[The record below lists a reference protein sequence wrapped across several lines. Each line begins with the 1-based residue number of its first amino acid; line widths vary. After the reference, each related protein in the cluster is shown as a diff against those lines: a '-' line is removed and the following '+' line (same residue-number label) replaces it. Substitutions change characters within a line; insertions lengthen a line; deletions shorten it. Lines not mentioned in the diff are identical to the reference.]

1 MRRATAILWLASA
14 ALWSCSDEPPP
25 RPPLTRASAPKSD
38 ADLVQEQLKK
48 DPSDAEAWYHL
59 GEILERAGLHEREA
73 EALKKA
79 IELKPDMGWAHMKL
93 GTACNRLGRY
103 EEAVGHFRA
112 AEKLLKRKP
121 TLYNNLAWSYGKL
134 GKNAEE
140 IAALRKAIEI
150 RPTYVVA
157 HFNLG
162 VALLRQGARREAE
175 KELRILQELDE
186 GAAATLQKELEA
198 PAVAARQGGRR

>member
-1 MRRATAILWLASA
+1 MRRATAALWLASA
-14 ALWSCSDEPPP
+14 ALASCSEEPPP
-25 RPPLTRASAPKSD
+25 RPRLTAATVPKSD

-48 DPSDAEAWYHL
+48 DPNDAEAWFHL
-59 GEILERAGLHEREA
+59 AEILERASLHEREA

-79 IELKPDMGWAHMKL
+79 IELRPDMGWAHLKL
-93 GTACNRLGRY
+93 GTTCNRLGRY
-103 EEAVGHFRA
+103 EEAVTHFRA

-134 GKNAEE
+134 GRNAEE

-150 RPTYVVA
+150 RPTYATA

-162 VALLRQGARREAE
+162 VALLRKGARREAE
-175 KELRILQELDE
+175 QEHRILLDLDE
-186 GAAATLQKELEA
+186 GAAAALLKEIER
-198 PAVAARQGGRR
+198 PAVAAGEGGRR